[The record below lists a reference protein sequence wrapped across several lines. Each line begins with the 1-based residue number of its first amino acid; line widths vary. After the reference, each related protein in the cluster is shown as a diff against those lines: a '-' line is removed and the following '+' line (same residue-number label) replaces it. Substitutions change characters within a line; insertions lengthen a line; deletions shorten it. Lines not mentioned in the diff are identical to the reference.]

1 MKKLT
6 LLYSILVTCLIA
18 NTVNAAVLI
27 QARDANN
34 HTTSIFIEGNKARIE
49 MPNREGYVVMD
60 VASKTMKA
68 VIHKYRSIIDI
79 SDFLK
84 NNANSQPTKY
94 IDTYT
99 KTMGLGPTIVGYET
113 EQYGL
118 YANDNYCGS
127 LYVSVEAMRD
137 IGIKKFARVF
147 IDMQKNMQEK
157 ISQLTGGK
165 NIMTEDPCT
174 VAKAKANLKLRDLG
188 LPLKSID
195 QNKQLESVIVN
206 VNKKARLP
214 ANAFLIPADY
224 NVTNA
229 SKIMNDA
236 MPQMPQMQDMI
247 KNMTPEMREKIRQQM
262 RQMQGQ

>member
-1 MKKLT
+1 MKKTILLFT
-6 LLYSILVTCLIA
+6 LLVTSFITNAL
-18 NTVNAAVLI
+18 NAAVLI
-27 QARDANN
+27 QSRDGNN
-34 HTTSIFIEGNKARIE
+34 QTTSIFIEDNKARIE

-60 VASKTMKA
+60 VANKTMKA
-68 VIHKYRSIIDI
+68 VIHRHRSIMDM

-84 NNANSQPTKY
+84 NNTNSSPTRY

-137 IGIKKFARVF
+137 MGVKKFARLF
-147 IDMQKNMQEK
+147 IDMQKNMQAK
-157 ISQLTGGK
+157 ISQLTGGMDV
-165 NIMTEDPCT
+165 MTEDPCT
-174 VAKAKANLKLRDLG
+174 VAKAKASLKLRDLG
-188 LPLKSID
+188 FPLKSID
-195 QNKQLESVIVN
+195 QNKRLESVIIN

-224 NVTNA
+224 NVTNP

-236 MPQMPQMQDMI
+236 MPQMQHMM
-247 KNMTPEMREKIRQQM
+247 KNMTPEMREMMRQQM
-262 RQMQGQ
+262 RQMQGQQ